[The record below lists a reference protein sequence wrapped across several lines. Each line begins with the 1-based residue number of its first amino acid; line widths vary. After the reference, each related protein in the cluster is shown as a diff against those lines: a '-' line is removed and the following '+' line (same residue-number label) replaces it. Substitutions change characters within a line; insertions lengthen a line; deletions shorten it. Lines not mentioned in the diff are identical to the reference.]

1 MAWTE
6 LHGTLL
12 GRAFERLLGRPEPG
26 AMAFVRCLAPDVVAA
41 LAADATF
48 APDGWRVLRVADT
61 DDESNRSTDADTAVE
76 LRETKGD
83 ATLLLVDTGRAGAG
97 MDGIYNAAREVNET
111 ELFHAARRLSGL
123 EVTSRL
129 SRPHRD
135 YAERAIRRAQGVG
148 RHDSVSPWVEFDF
161 LCRVAAHRRHP
172 GEYLHLLGLWP
183 VAAAADGN
191 AGVELAAAR
200 RFVDRLL
207 GIAAAGLTVPARIAS
222 LRIAATG
229 AQRRDLE
236 RFLSEA
242 ATRPLRDALQALGDR
257 PHLWVGSLPVYPP
270 DDIQSIEL
278 ISWRNRNGRIAKWS
292 GLVEPS
298 EAEAPELVLEPDAQ
312 SAKDYTNLEVR
323 WKARPADLEK
333 NAVDYRVAV
342 LTDQDEELAARDVR
356 HSARQQEK
364 CRFSNDD
371 FSALSDDALLSARVV
386 VTVIGRDEIERQSSE
401 EFVLRFGE
409 RPATTAVGAGRK
421 VRTFSEGL
429 IEGPGREIAAAVPE
443 NPTCIAADARGFV
456 VLRPPDA
463 RLRKSFRVFRPPL
476 IRDVES
482 DWTSRQGA
490 LGRWR
495 VRVRA
500 SGERAAGLEWVPGEG
515 GDGAAWGRT
524 VAASRRLAERFRA
537 GGGGVGQVHD
547 DQSRS
552 FDAVKDYVLAWTAL
566 LDAGDPSLAICNTV
580 EVQSLSGRTIGLIV
594 LPAHPLRVAWLA
606 AYDNLLL
613 HAVFDE
619 GQKPKDVREEM
630 QGLDG
635 SMFPALLPNPAGG
648 AFVFADTLGFH
659 AVGMVPDDDRE
670 PKAAVAVLARTV
682 GESESSETAPTVGE
696 QSAAVLGNE
705 IVKYLECHDS
715 SRLLRLHALRAGD
728 GLTVARALGR
738 VHKHYDGAGD
748 EADDDAAD
756 VARVETAAAPAFT
769 LDLYPSHEQRPI
781 AGRFIA
787 EAREKRR
794 SGAGVLATDD
804 QWMLES
810 INLPG
815 GVALP
820 RLRWARKQSGDPETA
835 AHLAVAFDTF
845 ESRVEIDAGDAP
857 AAPFRAFGLMSF
869 FERDFTAAPTPS
881 WRSVVPR
888 SGGGEKHPS
897 ERGHTERLDRLGQRI
912 LEAVARHVAKG
923 DGDPTSDTGWRW
935 PWSVSNTTGDAK
947 HGTPVL
953 RTTIPPEKADSIT
966 ELHRLCDWVVT
977 LDRNAGIE
985 YFDSPQD
992 NRDIYDAYVIDCVPE
1007 REDLGCL
1014 QLITSTSNIE
1024 EVHDLLDE
1032 ALVRLGLSRTRRNA
1046 EFLLEHLKSLSGRL
1060 AIRLTGNAAP
1070 TSELIALAI
1079 ARANCR
1085 RAAENDACWTSLDR
1099 GFLVPVDDVRDLLP
1113 PLQDGEPNGA
1123 AGRDQQTR
1131 PDLIHVSTQPRRG
1144 LLFRFIE
1151 VKHRRHLRQARA
1163 PELLLSVQE
1172 QTVALRSRWYEWY
1185 GHEDVY
1191 SAFRAV
1197 RRAKL
1202 ARVLRFYADKAHRH
1216 GLPTERYQEIVAEL
1230 DRMVER
1236 GADYAI
1242 SQAQDGDR
1250 GWVFCPEY
1258 AGQEPLEISPAG
1270 STVRIFLFG
1279 PGRLPDA
1286 DFRFGTDPAAVGA
1299 ARPPAGGTAGDKERG
1314 ETASS
1319 RRATP
1324 TVAGGE
1330 RTAGAATP
1338 GSGRESKTAD
1348 EGESGS
1354 DTPDPSDQAPH
1365 ASEVTPDPTGGGSGS
1380 GPTATDPNGGHGE
1393 ASGGDGN
1400 APPRPMVPGGD
1411 PTRPGGAPAADGVEP
1426 VEVSTPVPAITL
1438 GADTLTGTD
1447 VQWPLTVKGNPHL
1460 LIGGLPGMGKTT
1472 CLLNLCRQM
1481 VTAGVHPIIFSYHQ
1495 DIDERLVD
1503 LVSSVRFVD
1512 FDGLGFNP
1520 LMVTN
1525 PESPRAYLDVAGSLR
1540 DVFGAIFPELGDL
1553 QCESIRRAIKESFS
1567 EAGWTGSQAGA
1578 REPEFGRFVEILRDQ
1593 PKPDRGLRTLL
1604 ARLTELDD
1612 YGFFDPGEKRE
1623 SLWKSDRPTV
1633 VRIHTT
1639 QNDALQRAFAS
1650 LVFYGLYK
1658 DMFRRGI
1665 QERITHALIFD
1676 EAHRAAGLKL
1686 IPTMAKECRKY
1697 GISLVVA
1704 SQEARDFD
1712 ASLFSAVANYLVLRL
1727 TEADAKALVRNVATA
1742 RQERS
1747 LIDKI
1752 KQMARFRAL
1761 YFCEGKQ
1768 RPSSVS
1774 LHALD

>member
-1 MAWTE
+1 MEWTA

-12 GRAFERLLGRPEPG
+12 GRAFGRLLGRPERG
-26 AMAFVRCLAPDVVAA
+26 AMAFVRCLTPDVVAA

-48 APDGWRVLRVADT
+48 APEGWRVLRVADT
-61 DDESNRSTDADTAVE
+61 EDGTRRTTDADTAVE
-76 LRETKGD
+76 LRETKD
-83 ATLLLVDTGRAGAG
+83 EPTLLLVDTGRAGAG
-97 MDGIYNAAREVNET
+97 MDGIYSAAREVGEA
-111 ELFHAARRLSGL
+111 ELFTEAGRLAGAKM
-123 EVTSRL
+123 TSWL
-129 SRPHRD
+129 SSAHRA

-148 RHDSVSPWVEFDF
+148 RHDSVSPWAEFDF
-161 LCRVAAHRRHP
+161 LCRAAGHRRHP

-191 AGVELAAAR
+191 AGAELAASR

-207 GIAAAGLTVPARIAS
+207 GVAAAGLTVPARIAS
-222 LRIAATG
+222 LRIAAAG

-236 RFLSEA
+236 RFLAEA
-242 ATRPLRDALQALGDR
+242 TTRPLRDALQALADQPR
-257 PHLWVGSLPVYPP
+257 LWVGSLPMHPS
-270 DDIQSIEL
+270 DDIQCIEL
-278 ISWRNRNGRIAKWS
+278 TSWRNKNGKIATWS
-292 GLVEPS
+292 GLKEPP
-298 EAEAPELVLEPDAQ
+298 EAGAPELILKPDAQ
-312 SAKDYTNLEVR
+312 SAREYSNLEVR
-323 WKARPADLEK
+323 WKARPDDLEK

-342 LTDQDEELAARDVR
+342 LTDLDEELATRDVR

-371 FSALSDDALLSARVV
+371 FSALSEDALLTARVV
-386 VTVIGRDEIERQSSE
+386 VSVVGRDEIERQQSE
-401 EFVLRFGE
+401 EFVIRFGE
-409 RPATTAVGAGRK
+409 PQETTAGGAGRK
-421 VRTFSEGL
+421 IRTFSEGL
-429 IEGPGREIAAAVPE
+429 IEFSGRETAAGVAE
-443 NPTCIAADARGFV
+443 NPTCVTVDARGFV
-456 VLRPPDA
+456 VLRPRDS

-476 IRDVES
+476 IRDVEN

-500 SGERAAGLEWVPGEG
+500 AGERAAAVEFVPAEG
-515 GDGAAWGRT
+515 GDGTAWGRT

-537 GGGGVGQVHD
+537 GGGGVSQVHD
-547 DQSRS
+547 DRS
-552 FDAVKDYVLAWTAL
+552 KSFEAAKEYLLAWTAL
-566 LDAGDPSLAICNTV
+566 LDDGAPSLAICNTV

-606 AYDNLLL
+606 AYDNLVF

-619 GQKPKDVREEM
+619 GQAPKQVQDELR
-630 QGLDG
+630 GLDG
-635 SMFPALLPNPAGG
+635 AMFPAFLPNPAGG
-648 AFVFADTLGFH
+648 TFVFADTLGFH

-670 PKAAVAVLARTV
+670 PKAAVAVLACAL
-682 GESESSETAPTVGE
+682 GESESTETTPTVGG
-696 QSAAVLGNE
+696 QSAAVLGDE
-705 IVKYLECHDS
+705 IVKYVECHES
-715 SRLLRLHALRAGD
+715 SRLLRMHALRAGD
-728 GLTVARALGR
+728 GLTIARALGR
-738 VHKHYDGAGD
+738 VHRHYGGAD
-748 EADDDAAD
+748 NDSDNEAAEAAD
-756 VARVETAAAPAFT
+756 VEAAAAPAFS
-769 LDLYPSHEQRPI
+769 LDLYPSPEQRAI
-781 AGRFIA
+781 AGRFIS

-804 QWMLES
+804 RWMLES
-810 INLPG
+810 ISLPG

-820 RLRWARKQSGDPETA
+820 RLRWARKEAGDPQTA

-845 ESRVEIDAGDAP
+845 ESRVEIDTGVAP
-857 AAPFRAFGLMSF
+857 TVPFRAFGLLSF
-869 FERDFTAAPTPS
+869 FERDFAAAPTPS

-897 ERGHTERLDRLGQRI
+897 ERGHTERLDRLGQNI
-912 LEAVARHVAKG
+912 VDAVARHVAEG
-923 DGDPTSDTGWRW
+923 GGEPTQRPGWRW
-935 PWSVSNTTGDAK
+935 PWMASNTTTGDAE
-947 HGTPVL
+947 HGAPVL
-953 RTTIPPEKADSIT
+953 RTTILPEKADSIR

-985 YFDSPQD
+985 YFDSPRD

-1014 QLITSTSNIE
+1014 QLITSTSNVE
-1024 EVHDLLDE
+1024 EVHDLLDD
-1032 ALVRLGLSRTRRNA
+1032 ALVRMGLSRTRRNA

-1060 AIRLTGNAAP
+1060 AIRLTGNVAP

-1079 ARANCR
+1079 AHANCR
-1085 RAAENDACWTSLDR
+1085 RAADDDACWTSLDR
-1099 GFLVPVDDVRDLLP
+1099 GFLVPVDDVGDLLP
-1113 PLQDGEPNGA
+1113 PLRDDGNNGVD
-1123 AGRDQQTR
+1123 GGDQRTR

-1144 LLFRFIE
+1144 LVFRFIE

-1163 PELLLSVQE
+1163 TDLLRRVQE
-1172 QTVALRSRWYEWY
+1172 QTVALRSRWQEWY
-1185 GHEDVY
+1185 GHEGVY

-1216 GLPTERYQEIVAEL
+1216 GLSTERYQEVVADL
-1230 DRMVER
+1230 VRMIER

-1242 SQAQDGDR
+1242 QPAPDGDR

-1258 AGQEPLEISPAG
+1258 AGPEPLEISPTGWGA
-1270 STVRIFLFG
+1270 RIFLFG

-1286 DFRFGTDPAAVGA
+1286 DFRFGTDTAAGGGGGGAPGAGASGEDERMEIPSSRSMSPAVDGGDRASVGA
-1299 ARPPAGGTAGDKERG
+1299 IPGAGERDHGADTSGSGATATAPDTGNGVASGSDDSPAGGTTDAEGATRLSGG
-1314 ETASS
+1314 ETAPD
-1319 RRATP
+1319 RHATA
-1324 TVAGGE
+1324 V
-1330 RTAGAATP
+1330 
-1338 GSGRESKTAD
+1338 
-1348 EGESGS
+1348 
-1354 DTPDPSDQAPH
+1354 
-1365 ASEVTPDPTGGGSGS
+1365 
-1380 GPTATDPNGGHGE
+1380 
-1393 ASGGDGN
+1393 
-1400 APPRPMVPGGD
+1400 VP
-1411 PTRPGGAPAADGVEP
+1411 
-1426 VEVSTPVPAITL
+1426 TPVPAVAL
-1438 GADTLTGTD
+1438 GVDTLTGAD
-1447 VQWPLTVKGNPHL
+1447 VQWPLTIKGNPHL
-1460 LIGGLPGMGKTT
+1460 LIAGLPGMGKTT

-1503 LVSSVRFVD
+1503 LVTAVRFVD

-1520 LMVTN
+1520 LTVTN

-1540 DVFGAIFPELGDL
+1540 DIFAAIYPELGDL

-1567 EAGWTGSQAGA
+1567 EAGWTGSEAGA
-1578 REPEFGRFVEILRDQ
+1578 REPDFSRFVEILRAE

-1612 YGFFDPGEKRE
+1612 YGFFDIGEKRE
-1623 SLWKSDRPTV
+1623 SLWSSDRPTI

-1697 GISLVVA
+1697 GISLVLA

-1742 RQERS
+1742 RQERT

-1752 KQMARFRAL
+1752 KQMDRFRAL
-1761 YFCEGKQ
+1761 YFCEGRQ

-1774 LHALD
+1774 LHSLD

>member
-1 MAWTE
+1 MEWTA

-12 GRAFERLLGRPEPG
+12 GRAFERLLGRPERG
-26 AMAFVRCLAPDVVAA
+26 AMAFVRCLTPDAVAA

-48 APDGWRVLRVADT
+48 APEGWQVLRVADT
-61 DDESNRSTDADTAVE
+61 EDGPRRTTDADTAVE
-76 LRETKGD
+76 LRETKD
-83 ATLLLVDTGRAGAG
+83 EPTLLLVDTGRAGAG
-97 MDGIYNAAREVNET
+97 MDGIYSAAREVGEA
-111 ELFHAARRLSGL
+111 ELFTEAGRLAGA

-129 SRPHRD
+129 SSAERA

-148 RHDSVSPWVEFDF
+148 RHDSVSPWAEFDF
-161 LCRVAAHRRHP
+161 LCRAAAHRRHP

-183 VAAAADGN
+183 VATTADRD
-191 AGVELAAAR
+191 AGAELAASR

-207 GIAAAGLTVPARIAS
+207 GVAAAGLTVPARIAS
-222 LRIAATG
+222 LRIAAAG

-236 RFLSEA
+236 RFLTEA
-242 ATRPLRDALQALGDR
+242 ATRPLRDALQALAEQQ
-257 PHLWVGSLPVYPP
+257 HLWVGSLPMHPS
-270 DDIQSIEL
+270 DDIQDIEL
-278 ISWRNRNGRIAKWS
+278 TSWRNKNGKIAMWS
-292 GLVEPS
+292 GLEEPP
-298 EAEAPELVLEPDAQ
+298 EAAVPELILKPDPQ
-312 SAKDYTNLEVR
+312 SAREYSNLEVR
-323 WKARPADLEK
+323 WKARPDDLEK

-342 LTDQDEELAARDVR
+342 LTDLDEELAARDVR

-371 FSALSDDALLSARVV
+371 FSALSEDALLTARVV
-386 VTVIGRDEIERQSSE
+386 VSVVGRDGIERQQSE
-401 EFVLRFGE
+401 EFVIRFGE
-409 RPATTAVGAGRK
+409 PQETTAGGAGRK
-421 VRTFSEGL
+421 IRTFSEGL
-429 IEGPGREIAAAVPE
+429 IEFPGRETAAGFAE
-443 NPTCIAADARGFV
+443 NPTCVTADARGFV
-456 VLRPPDA
+456 VLRPRDS

-500 SGERAAGLEWVPGEG
+500 SGERAAAVEFVPAEG
-515 GDGAAWGRT
+515 GDGTAWGRT

-537 GGGGVGQVHD
+537 GGGGVSQVHD
-547 DQSRS
+547 DRS
-552 FDAVKDYVLAWTAL
+552 KSFEAAKEYLLAWSAL
-566 LDAGDPSLAICNTV
+566 LDDGAPALAICNTV

-606 AYDNLLL
+606 AYDNLVF

-619 GQKPKDVREEM
+619 GQAPKQVQDELR
-630 QGLDG
+630 GLDG
-635 SMFPALLPNPAGG
+635 AMFPVFLPNPAGG

-670 PKAAVAVLARTV
+670 PKAAVAVLACAL
-682 GESESSETAPTVGE
+682 GESESTETTPTVGG
-696 QSAAVLGNE
+696 QSAAVLGEE
-705 IVKYLECHDS
+705 IVKYVECHES
-715 SRLLRLHALRAGD
+715 SRLLRMHALRAGD
-728 GLTVARALGR
+728 GLTIARALGR
-738 VHKHYDGAGD
+738 VHRHYSG
-748 EADDDAAD
+748 ADDDADNEAAEAAD
-756 VARVETAAAPAFT
+756 VDAAAAPAFS
-769 LDLYPSHEQRPI
+769 LDLYPSPEQRAI
-781 AGRFIA
+781 AGRFIS

-804 QWMLES
+804 RWMLES
-810 INLPG
+810 ISLPG

-820 RLRWARKQSGDPETA
+820 RLRWARKEAGDPKTA

-845 ESRVEIDAGDAP
+845 ESRVEVDTGVAP
-857 AAPFRAFGLMSF
+857 SVPFRAFGLLSF

-897 ERGHTERLDRLGQRI
+897 ERGHTERLDRLSRTI
-912 LEAVARHVAKG
+912 VDAVARHVAEG
-923 DGDPTSDTGWRW
+923 DGEPTQRTGWRW
-935 PWSVSNTTGDAK
+935 PWVASNTTTSDAD
-947 HGTPVL
+947 HGAPVL
-953 RTTIPPEKADSIT
+953 RTMILPEKADGIR

-985 YFDSPQD
+985 YFDSPRD
-992 NRDIYDAYVIDCVPE
+992 NREIYDAYVIDCVPE

-1014 QLITSTSNIE
+1014 QLITSTSNME
-1024 EVHDLLDE
+1024 EVHDLLDD
-1032 ALVRLGLSRTRRNA
+1032 ALVRMGLSRTRRNA

-1060 AIRLTGNAAP
+1060 AIRLTGNVAP

-1079 ARANCR
+1079 AHANCR
-1085 RAAENDACWTSLDR
+1085 RAADDDPCWTSLDR

-1113 PLQDGEPNGA
+1113 PLRDDGDNGVD
-1123 AGRDQQTR
+1123 GRDRQTR

-1144 LLFRFIE
+1144 LVFRFVE

-1163 PELLLSVQE
+1163 TDLLRRVQD
-1172 QTVALRSRWYEWY
+1172 QTVALRSRWQEWY
-1185 GHEDVY
+1185 GHEGVY

-1197 RRAKL
+1197 RRARL

-1216 GLPTERYQEIVAEL
+1216 GLPTERYREIVAEL
-1230 DRMVER
+1230 VRMIER
-1236 GADYAI
+1236 GADYSIQPAP
-1242 SQAQDGDR
+1242 DGDR

-1258 AGQEPLEISPAG
+1258 AGAEPLEISPAG
-1270 STVRIFLFG
+1270 WGVRIFLFG

-1286 DFRFGTDPAAVGA
+1286 DFRFGTDTATEGGGGRAPGTGTSGNDGVLDIPSSRDGSPTSDGEDRASVGA
-1299 ARPPAGGTAGDKERG
+1299 IPGSGEGSRGTDASGSGATTTAPDTGNGVASGSDDSLAGGT
-1314 ETASS
+1314 
-1319 RRATP
+1319 
-1324 TVAGGE
+1324 
-1330 RTAGAATP
+1330 
-1338 GSGRESKTAD
+1338 
-1348 EGESGS
+1348 
-1354 DTPDPSDQAPH
+1354 
-1365 ASEVTPDPTGGGSGS
+1365 
-1380 GPTATDPNGGHGE
+1380 TDPEG
-1393 ASGGDGN
+1393 ATK
-1400 APPRPMVPGGD
+1400 PPGGQ
-1411 PTRPGGAPAADGVEP
+1411 TAPDGSAAP
-1426 VEVSTPVPAITL
+1426 EVPTPVPAVTL
-1438 GADTLTGTD
+1438 GVDSLTGAD
-1447 VQWPLTVKGNPHL
+1447 VQWHLTIKGNPHL
-1460 LIGGLPGMGKTT
+1460 LIAGLPGMGKTT

-1503 LVSSVRFVD
+1503 LVASVRFVD

-1520 LMVTN
+1520 LTVTN

-1540 DVFGAIFPELGDL
+1540 DIFAAIFPELGDL

-1567 EAGWTGSQAGA
+1567 EVGWTGSETGT
-1578 REPEFGRFVEILRDQ
+1578 REPEFGRFVKILRAE

-1604 ARLTELDD
+1604 ARLTELED
-1612 YGFFDPGEKRE
+1612 YGFFEPGETRD
-1623 SLWKSDRPTV
+1623 SLWTSDRPTV

-1639 QNDALQRAFAS
+1639 QNDALQRSFAS

-1712 ASLFSAVANYLVLRL
+1712 MSLFSAIANYLVLRL

-1742 RQERS
+1742 RQERT
-1747 LIDKI
+1747 LIDRI
-1752 KQMARFRAL
+1752 KQMDRFKAL
-1761 YFCEGKQ
+1761 YFCEGRQ

-1774 LHALD
+1774 LRSLD

>member
-1 MAWTE
+1 MEWTE
-6 LHGTLL
+6 LHGALL
-12 GRAFERLLGRPEPG
+12 GRAFEGLLGRPAPG

-48 APDGWRVLRVADT
+48 APHEWRVVRVADA
-61 DDESNRSTDADTAVE
+61 DDEANRTTDADTAVE

-83 ATLLLVDTGRAGAG
+83 ATLLLVDTRRAGAG

-111 ELFHAARRLSGL
+111 ELFAGAKRLAGA
-123 EVTSRL
+123 EITSR
-129 SRPHRD
+129 SSSDHRA

-148 RHDSVSPWVEFDF
+148 RHDSVSPWAEFDF

-172 GEYLHLLGLWP
+172 GECLHLLGLWP
-183 VAAAADGN
+183 VAAADGD
-191 AGVELAAAR
+191 AVAELAASR

-207 GIAAAGLTVPARIAS
+207 GVAAARLTVPARIAS
-222 LRIAATG
+222 LRIAAAG

-236 RFLSEA
+236 RFLGEA
-242 ATRPLRDALQALGDR
+242 ATQPLRDALQTLADQ
-257 PHLWVGSLPVYPP
+257 PHLWVGPLPVHPP
-270 DDIQSIEL
+270 DDIQAIEL
-278 ISWRNRNGRIAKWS
+278 TSWRNRNGRIARWS

-298 EAEAPELVLEPDAQ
+298 EAGAPEFVLKPDAQ
-312 SAKDYTNLEVR
+312 TAKEYSNLEVR

-386 VTVIGRDEIERQSSE
+386 VSVIGRDEIERQESE
-401 EFVLRFGE
+401 EFVIRFGE
-409 RPATTAVGAGRK
+409 PPETTAGGAGRK

-429 IEGPGREIAAAVPE
+429 IEFSGRETATSVAE
-443 NPTCIAADARGFV
+443 NPTCITADARGFV
-456 VLRPPDA
+456 VLRPPDS

-476 IRDVES
+476 LRDVENE
-482 DWTSRQGA
+482 WTGRQGA

-500 SGERAAGLEWVPGEG
+500 SGERAAAVEFVPAEG
-515 GDGAAWGRT
+515 GDGTAWSRT
-524 VAASRRLAERFRA
+524 VSASRWLAERFRA
-537 GGGGVGQVHD
+537 GGGGISQVHD
-547 DQSRS
+547 DRSKS
-552 FDAVKDYVLAWTAL
+552 FDVAKEYLLAWTAL
-566 LDAGDPSLAICNTV
+566 LDDGDPELALCNTV

-606 AYDNLLL
+606 AYDNLLF
-613 HAVFDE
+613 HAIFDE
-619 GQKPKDVREEM
+619 GQAPRQVRDELR
-630 QGLDG
+630 GLDG
-635 SMFPALLPNPAGG
+635 SMFPAFLPNPAGG

-670 PKAAVAVLARTV
+670 PKAAVAVLARTL
-682 GESESSETAPTVGE
+682 GESESAETAPTVGE

-705 IVKYLECHDS
+705 IVKYIECHES
-715 SRLLRLHALRAGD
+715 SRLLRMHALRAGD
-728 GLTVARALGR
+728 GLTVARALGH
-738 VHKHYDGAGD
+738 VHKHYGGADDETDD
-748 EADDDAAD
+748 EAAD
-756 VARVETAAAPAFT
+756 LANAVTATAPAFT
-769 LDLYPSHEQRPI
+769 LDLYPSQEQRPI

-794 SGAGVLATDD
+794 SGAGVLAVDD

-810 INLPG
+810 ISLPG

-820 RLRWARKQSGDPETA
+820 RLRWARKQGGDPKTA

-845 ESRVEIDAGDAP
+845 ESRVEIDAGAAP
-857 AAPFRAFGLMSF
+857 TAPFRAFGLLSF

-897 ERGHTERLDRLGQRI
+897 ERGHTQRLDRLSQKI
-912 LEAVARHVAKG
+912 NDVVARHVGAG
-923 DGDPTSDTGWRW
+923 GGEPTQPSGWRW
-935 PWSVSNTTGDAK
+935 LWDASKTSGDARR
-947 HGTPVL
+947 GAPVL
-953 RTTIPPEKADSIT
+953 RTTIPPEKADSIR

-985 YFDSPQD
+985 YFDSPRD

-1014 QLITSTSNIE
+1014 QLITSTSNVE
-1024 EVHDLLDE
+1024 EVHDLLDD
-1032 ALVRLGLSRTRRNA
+1032 ALVRMGLSRTRRNA
-1046 EFLLEHLKSLSGRL
+1046 EFILEQLKSLSGRL
-1060 AIRLTGNAAP
+1060 AIRLTGNVPP

-1079 ARANCR
+1079 AHANCR
-1085 RAAENDACWTSLDR
+1085 RAADGDACWTPLDR

-1113 PLQDGEPNGA
+1113 PLRDGDDGA
-1123 AGRDQQTR
+1123 ANGERQTR

-1144 LLFRFIE
+1144 LTFRFIE

-1163 PELLLSVQE
+1163 PDLLRRVQE

-1185 GHEDVY
+1185 GHESVY

-1216 GLPTERYQEIVAEL
+1216 GLPTERYQEMVAEL

-1236 GADYAI
+1236 GADYTIQPAP
-1242 SQAQDGDR
+1242 DGDR

-1258 AGQEPLEISPAG
+1258 AGPEPLEISPAG
-1270 STVRIFLFG
+1270 WGARIFLFG

-1286 DFRFGTDPAAVGA
+1286 DFRFRTDTAAAAGSGPGAGSGEDGREEIPA
-1299 ARPPAGGTAGDKERG
+1299 
-1314 ETASS
+1314 S
-1319 RRATP
+1319 RSESP
-1324 TVAGGE
+1324 TVDDGGDPVSA
-1330 RTAGAATP
+1330 RAIP
-1338 GSGRESKTAD
+1338 SAD
-1348 EGESGS
+1348 EGGQGA
-1354 DTPDPSDQAPH
+1354 D
-1365 ASEVTPDPTGGGSGS
+1365 GSGS
-1380 GPTATDPNGGHGE
+1380 GATATDPDSGNGGVPGSSGDP
-1393 ASGGDGN
+1393 ASGTTHPEGATRLSGGETVPDRN
-1400 APPRPMVPGGD
+1400 ATADVP
-1411 PTRPGGAPAADGVEP
+1411 
-1426 VEVSTPVPAITL
+1426 TPVTAIAL
-1438 GADTLTGTD
+1438 GTDTLTGAD
-1447 VQWPLTVKGNPHL
+1447 VQWPLTIRGNPHL
-1460 LIGGLPGMGKTT
+1460 LIAGLPGMGKTT

-1503 LVSSVRFVD
+1503 LVPAVRFID

-1520 LMVTN
+1520 LRVTN
-1525 PESPRAYLDVAGSLR
+1525 PESARAYLDVAGSLR
-1540 DVFGAIFPELGDL
+1540 DIFAAIFPELGDL

-1567 EAGWTGSQAGA
+1567 EAGWTGSEAGA
-1578 REPEFGRFVEILRDQ
+1578 REPEFGRFVEILRDE

-1604 ARLTELDD
+1604 ARLNELDD
-1612 YGFFDPGEKRE
+1612 YGFFDLGETRD
-1623 SLWKSDRPTV
+1623 SLWTSDRPTV

-1697 GISLVVA
+1697 GISLVLA
-1704 SQEARDFD
+1704 SQEAKDFD

-1752 KQMARFRAL
+1752 KQMDRFRAL
-1761 YFCEGKQ
+1761 YFCEGRQ
-1768 RPSSVS
+1768 RASSVS
-1774 LHALD
+1774 LQSLD

>member
-1 MAWTE
+1 MEWTS
-6 LHGTLL
+6 LHGRLL
-12 GRAFERLLGRPEPG
+12 GRAFGRLLGRPERG
-26 AMAFVRCLAPDVVAA
+26 AMAFVRCLTPDVVAA

-48 APDGWRVLRVADT
+48 APEPWQVLRVADT
-61 DDESNRSTDADTAVE
+61 EDGTGRTTDADTAVE
-76 LRETKGD
+76 LRETKD
-83 ATLLLVDTGRAGAG
+83 EPTLLLVDTGRAGAG
-97 MDGIYNAAREVNET
+97 MDGIYSAAREVGEA
-111 ELFHAARRLSGL
+111 ELFTAAGRLAGA

-129 SRPHRD
+129 SSAERA
-135 YAERAIRRAQGVG
+135 YAKRAIRRAQGVG
-148 RHDSVSPWVEFDF
+148 RHDSVSPWAEFDF
-161 LCRVAAHRRHP
+161 LCRAAAHRRHP

-183 VAAAADGN
+183 VAAADGDT
-191 AGVELAAAR
+191 GEELAASR

-207 GIAAAGLTVPARIAS
+207 GVAAAGLAVPARIAS

-236 RFLSEA
+236 RFLAEA
-242 ATRPLRDALQALGDR
+242 ATRPLRKALQALADQ
-257 PHLWVGSLPVYPP
+257 PHLWVGSLPVHPG
-270 DDIQSIEL
+270 DDIRSIEL
-278 ISWRNRNGRIAKWS
+278 ASWRNRNGRITKWS

-298 EAEAPELVLEPDAQ
+298 ETGAPELVLKPDAQ
-312 SAKDYTNLEVR
+312 SAKEYSNLEVR
-323 WKARPADLEK
+323 WKARPTDLEK
-333 NAVDYRVAV
+333 NAVDYRVTV

-371 FSALSDDALLSARVV
+371 FSALNEDALLSARVV
-386 VTVIGRDEIERQSSE
+386 VSVVGRDEIERQPSE

-409 RPATTAVGAGRK
+409 RPETTAGGAGQK

-429 IEGPGREIAAAVPE
+429 IECPARETATRVAE
-443 NPTCIAADARGFV
+443 NPTCITGDAKDFV
-456 VLRPPDA
+456 VLRPPDP

-476 IRDVES
+476 IRDVENE
-482 DWTSRQGA
+482 WTSRQGA

-500 SGERAAGLEWVPGEG
+500 SGERAAAVEFVPAEG
-515 GDGAAWGRT
+515 GDGTLWGRA
-524 VAASRRLAERFRA
+524 VAAGRRLAERFRA
-537 GGGGVGQVHD
+537 GGGGVSQIHD
-547 DQSRS
+547 DRSKS
-552 FDAVKDYVLAWTAL
+552 FDAVKEYVLAWTAL
-566 LDAGDPSLAICNTV
+566 LDDDGGDPSLAICNTV

-606 AYDNLLL
+606 AYDNLLF

-619 GQKPKDVREEM
+619 GQEPRRVRDELR
-630 QGLDG
+630 GLDG
-635 SMFPALLPNPAGG
+635 SMFPAFLPNPAGG

-670 PKAAVAVLARTV
+670 PKAAVAVLARTL
-682 GESESSETAPTVGE
+682 GESESAETAPTVGE
-696 QSAAVLGNE
+696 QSAAVLGHE
-705 IVKYLECHDS
+705 IVKYLEWHES
-715 SRLLRLHALRAGD
+715 SPLLRMHALRAGD
-728 GLTVARALGR
+728 GLTIARALGR
-738 VHKHYDGAGD
+738 VHRHYGG
-748 EADDDAAD
+748 ADDETKNEAAEAED
-756 VARVETAAAPAFT
+756 VEAKIAPAFS
-769 LDLYPSHEQRPI
+769 LDLYPSREQRVI
-781 AGRFIA
+781 AGRFIS

-804 QWMLES
+804 RWMLES
-810 INLPG
+810 ISLPG

-820 RLRWARKQSGDPETA
+820 RLRWARKEAGDPKTA

-845 ESRVEIDAGDAP
+845 ESRVEIDTSVAP
-857 AAPFRAFGLMSF
+857 TVPFRAFGLLSF

-897 ERGHTERLDRLGQRI
+897 ERGHTERLDRLGQKI
-912 LEAVARHVAKG
+912 NDAVARHVAAG
-923 DGDPTSDTGWRW
+923 NDEPSRPSGSSGWRW
-935 PWSVSNTTGDAK
+935 PWISNTTGDARR
-947 HGTPVL
+947 GAPVL
-953 RTTIPPEKADSIT
+953 RTMIPPEKAHSIR
-966 ELHRLCDWVVT
+966 ELHRLCDWVIT

-985 YFDSPQD
+985 YFDSP
-992 NRDIYDAYVIDCVPE
+992 RDDREIYDAYVIDCVPE

-1014 QLITSTSNIE
+1014 QLVTSTSNVD
-1024 EVHDLLDE
+1024 EVHDLLDDT
-1032 ALVRLGLSRTRRNA
+1032 LVRMGLSRTRRNA
-1046 EFLLEHLKSLSGRL
+1046 EFLLQHLKSLSGRL
-1060 AIRLTGNAAP
+1060 AIRLTGNVPP

-1079 ARANCR
+1079 ARANCG
-1085 RAAENDACWTSLDR
+1085 RAADGDACWTPLDR

-1113 PLQDGEPNGA
+1113 PLRDDGDDGA
-1123 AGRDQQTR
+1123 ADANAKRQTR
-1131 PDLIHVSTQPRRG
+1131 PDLIHVSTQTRRG
-1144 LLFRFIE
+1144 LTFRFIE
-1151 VKHRRHLRQARA
+1151 VKHRRHLREARA
-1163 PELLLSVQE
+1163 PELLRRVQE
-1172 QTVALRSRWYEWY
+1172 QTVSLRSRWHEWY

-1197 RRAKL
+1197 RRARL

-1236 GADYAI
+1236 GADYTIQPAP
-1242 SQAQDGDR
+1242 DGDR

-1258 AGQEPLEISPAG
+1258 SGPEPLEISPAG
-1270 STVRIFLFG
+1270 WGVRIFLFG

-1286 DFRFGTDPAAVGA
+1286 DFRFGPDTAAATAGGAPGAGASVDGGRGEVPSSPTVSRTVDDGDRTAVDAVPGAGEGSRNRDRSGSRAATVDPDSGSGGA
-1299 ARPPAGGTAGDKERG
+1299 SAGNGSAAGGTAGPEGATTPPGG
-1314 ETASS
+1314 ETA
-1319 RRATP
+1319 P
-1324 TVAGGE
+1324 N
-1330 RTAGAATP
+1330 RTA
-1338 GSGRESKTAD
+1338 TAD
-1348 EGESGS
+1348 VSR
-1354 DTPDPSDQAPH
+1354 
-1365 ASEVTPDPTGGGSGS
+1365 GG
-1380 GPTATDPNGGHGE
+1380 
-1393 ASGGDGN
+1393 
-1400 APPRPMVPGGD
+1400 
-1411 PTRPGGAPAADGVEP
+1411 
-1426 VEVSTPVPAITL
+1426 PAIVL
-1438 GADTLTGTD
+1438 GADTLTGTA
-1447 VQWPLTVKGNPHL
+1447 VQWSLTVKGNPHL
-1460 LIGGLPGMGKTT
+1460 LVAGLPGMGKTT

-1481 VTAGVHPIIFSYHQ
+1481 VAAGVHPIVFSYHQ
-1495 DIDERLVD
+1495 DIDERLAELVD
-1503 LVSSVRFVD
+1503 PLRFID
-1512 FDGLGFNP
+1512 FDGLKFNP
-1520 LMVTN
+1520 LSVTN
-1525 PESPRAYLDVAGSLR
+1525 PGAAHAHLDVAGSLR
-1540 DVFGAIFPELGDL
+1540 DIFAAIYPELGDL

-1578 REPEFGRFVEILRDQ
+1578 REPEFGRFVEILRAE

-1604 ARLTELDD
+1604 ARLTELED
-1612 YGFFDPGEKRE
+1612 YGFFASGETRE

-1650 LVFYGLYK
+1650 LVFYRLYK

-1704 SQEARDFD
+1704 SQEAKDFD
-1712 ASLFSAVANYLVLRL
+1712 ISLFSAVANYLVLRL

-1752 KQMARFRAL
+1752 KQMGRFRAL

-1774 LHALD
+1774 LQSLD